1 MKQLQAMQL
10 TACIHIEDGEY
21 WAEVPEL
28 PGCFASG
35 DNLDELFESLR
46 EGISLYGHGDG
57 EHSGP
62 LRVRLAS

>member
-10 TACIHIEDGEY
+10 TARIHIEDGEY

-35 DNLDELFESLR
+35 ENLDELFESLR
-46 EGISLYGHGDG
+46 EGISLYGHGNG
-57 EHSGP
+57 EQTGP
-62 LRVRLAS
+62 LKVRLAS